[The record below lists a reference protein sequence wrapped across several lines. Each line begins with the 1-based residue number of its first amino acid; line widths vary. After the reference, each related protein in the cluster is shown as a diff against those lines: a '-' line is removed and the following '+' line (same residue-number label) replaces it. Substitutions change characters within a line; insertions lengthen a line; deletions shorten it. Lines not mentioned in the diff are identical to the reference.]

1 MKKRSLIVVG
11 LVLALSTLLAG
22 SAFARWGGYGGMMG
36 GYEMM
41 GGYGMGYDRNVDV
54 DAVRKFQSE
63 TLKFRDELFTV
74 RLELDV
80 EYSKAVPNTNRISTL
95 RKDMIDIEAKIMTT
109 AEKYDMSVYNRGGNN
124 RWGNRG
130 CW

>member
-1 MKKRSLIVVG
+1 MKKRSFIVVG
-11 LVLALSTLLAG
+11 LVLALSTLVAG

-36 GYEMM
+36 GYDMM
-41 GGYGMGYDRNVDV
+41 GGYSMGYDRNVDV

-63 TLKFRDELFTV
+63 TLKLRDELFTV
-74 RLELDV
+74 RLELDA
-80 EYSKAVPNTNRISTL
+80 EYSKVAPNANRISTL

-109 AEKYDMSVYNRGGNN
+109 AEKYDMRAYNRGDNN